1 MTPAVRRKILQII
14 PFSLIG
20 LTFGV
25 LYAVIEYSLV
35 GHGDHYPATGNPYH
49 YLWTS
54 ISTILQSFLMGTLF
68 GVGEVFVMDRF
79 WANKSFG
86 INFLLKSLLY
96 IIVITICLAGFSAI
110 TSSLM
115 LHVGLFDQR
124 VGDHLKL
131 FFTDASFWSIMLFV
145 GVVFSLSVLIREMSH
160 HLGHGVFL
168 DFLLGKYQVP
178 REEERIFMFLDLKGS
193 TSLAERMGHIPYFKF
208 LNQYYLDISKA
219 IIDTGGEIY
228 QYVGDEVVI
237 TWELHDKLTYDKCIT
252 CFFMIKSIIKS
263 KADWYQK
270 TYGTVPEFKA
280 GLHCGKVTT
289 GRIGIL
295 KKEIV
300 FTGDVLNTTFRIQ
313 SNCNQHQ
320 VDNLM
325 SEALV
330 RHLQKN
336 SAYRFRAIGDIPLRG
351 KAEPLKLYTV

>member
-1 MTPAVRRKILQII
+1 MTPTIKRKLLQIL
-14 PFSLIG
+14 PFPLFGLI
-20 LTFGV
+20 FGV
-25 LYAVIEYSLV
+25 VYAVIEFSLI
-35 GHGDHYPATGNPYH
+35 GHGDHYPSTGNPYH

-54 ISTILQSFLMGTLF
+54 VSTILQSLLMGTLL
-68 GVGEVFVMDRF
+68 GVAEVFLMNRVF
-79 WANKSFG
+79 ANKTFALR
-86 INFLLKSLLY
+86 FLLKSVFY
-96 IIVITICLAGFSAI
+96 FVIIAICLASFSAI
-110 TSSLM
+110 SSSITTQE
-115 LHVGLFDQR
+115 GLFDQTIGER
-124 VGDHLKL
+124 VIR
-131 FFTDASFWSIMLFV
+131 FFTDASFWSIMLLI
-145 GVVFSLSVLIREMSH
+145 GIVFSLSILVTEMSH

-193 TSLAERMGHIPYFKF
+193 TTLAEKMGHIPYYKF
-208 LNQYYLDISKA
+208 LNQYYVDISKA
-219 IIDTGGEIY
+219 IVETAGEIY

-237 TWELHDKLTYDKCIT
+237 TWELQNKLTYDKCIT

-270 TYGTVPEFKA
+270 NYGTVPEFKA

>member
-1 MTPAVRRKILQII
+1 MTPAGKRKLLQIL
-14 PFSLIG
+14 PFPLFGLIFG
-20 LTFGV
+20 LV
-25 LYAVIEYSLV
+25 YAVIEFSLL
-35 GHGDHYPATGNPYH
+35 GKTDHYPKTGNSYH
-49 YLWTS
+49 YISTS
-54 ISTILQSFLMGTLF
+54 VSTILQSLLMGTLL
-68 GVGEVFVMDRF
+68 GVAEVFWMNRF
-79 WANKSFG
+79 LANRSFVVR
-86 INFLLKSLLY
+86 FFLKSVFY
-96 IIVITICLAGFSAI
+96 FVIIAICLASFSAI
-110 TSSLM
+110 SSSITT
-115 LHVGLFDQR
+115 HEGLFDQAIR
-124 VGDHLKL
+124 ESVTRY
-131 FFTDASFWSIMLFV
+131 FTDASFWSIMLLI
-145 GVVFSLSVLIREMSH
+145 GIVFSLSIMVTEMSL

-168 DFLLGKYQVP
+168 NFILGKYQVP
-178 REEERIFMFLDLKGS
+178 REEERIFMFIDLKGS
-193 TSLAERMGHIPYFKF
+193 TTLAEKMGHIPYYKF
-208 LNQYYLDISKA
+208 LNQYYVDISKA
-219 IIDTGGEIY
+219 IVDTGGEIY

-237 TWELHDKLTYDKCIT
+237 TWELQNKLTYDKCIT